1 MFISHSVTRS
11 YISTRHLEEVKMT
24 RLFLTGLFA
33 VLLLGFP
40 GGGQQAGSAEL
51 RMVQYTSEQSD
62 EEDTAVSDGCVRF
75 DPQDVH
81 VVVNPEG
88 YGLASAGTW
97 ITDVT
102 GSRAEARLAVYIIR
116 FYGMDEFCTVGEG
129 GKALSYYLVNGWAPQ
144 GRSPSEDCLWF
155 DQTGSQLRE
164 LDGRWTLVDR
174 NETALSLGRDKAAA
188 VKAVKTIRA
197 RNFSEI
203 CFVGRPGPS
212 MVYFIR

>member
-1 MFISHSVTRS
+1 
-11 YISTRHLEEVKMT
+11 MT
-24 RLFLTGLFA
+24 RLFLTSLFA
-33 VLLLGFP
+33 VLLFGFP
-40 GGGQQAGSAEL
+40 GGSHQAGSADLQAVET
-51 RMVQYTSEQSD
+51 TSQQSG
-62 EEDTAVSDGCVRF
+62 EEDTAVSHECMRF
-75 DPQDVH
+75 DPQRVH
-81 VVVNPEG
+81 VVENPEG

-116 FYGMDEFCTVGEG
+116 FYGMDEFCTIGEG
-129 GKALSYYLVNGWAPQ
+129 GRALSYYLVNGWAPQ

-164 LDGRWTLVDR
+164 IKGRWTLVDR
-174 NETALSLGRDKAAA
+174 NDTALSLGRDKAAA
-188 VKAVKTIRA
+188 LEAVKTIRA

-212 MVYFIR
+212 IVYFIR